1 MTTPASD
8 QNESSKMKK
17 LTSGSMDESVHAKL
31 PPRNGANRSRTPVS
45 TPPVPPTISSDSVAE
60 QRPKSWHFKFLPA
73 FWTIA
78 SILSLTVNLILIIAL
93 LIAFQMLGTIQGL
106 QTYGVGQAS
115 GLLGGLYSNFVKMDQ
130 AKIAT
135 TIPVDAVIPLNIE
148 VPVQKTT
155 QITLAETATI
165 PNAHVRINTGEVNI
179 NADAVVTLPAGT
191 LLTVSLDFPLTV
203 QNSIPVHLDVPVD
216 IPLNQTELHEPFVG
230 LQQVVKPWYCLIEP
244 NALLEGVQVC
254 TQTTNPELP
263 TPTPVGTVIP

>member
-1 MTTPASD
+1 MATPASD

-17 LTSGSMDESVHAKL
+17 MISGNMDDSIHSKL
-31 PPRNGANRSRTPVS
+31 PPRNGTNSSRPVTTPPPPPTVSS
-45 TPPVPPTISSDSVAE
+45 TPAPERRRWP
-60 QRPKSWHFKFLPA
+60 FKFLPA

-78 SILSLTVNLILIIAL
+78 SILSLTVNIILIVAL
-93 LIAFQMLGTIQGL
+93 LIAYQMLDRILGL
-106 QTYGVGQAS
+106 QSYGVGQAS

-130 AKIAT
+130 ATIAT

-155 QITLAETATI
+155 LITLAETAVI

-179 NADAVVTLPAGT
+179 NANAVVTLPAGT
-191 LLTVSLDFPLTV
+191 PLTVSLDFPLTV
-203 QNSIPVHLDVPVD
+203 QNSIPVHLDVPVN

-230 LQQVVKPWYCLIEP
+230 LQHVVRPWYCLIEP

-254 TQTTNPELP
+254 SQETQGTTEVLPSP
-263 TPTPVGTVIP
+263 TPLGTVIP

>member
-17 LTSGSMDESVHAKL
+17 LISGNMDESIHSKL
-31 PPRNGANRSRTPVS
+31 PPRNGANRSRTPVA
-45 TPPVPPTISSDSVAE
+45 TPPVPPTISSASAPE
-60 QRPKSWHFKFLPA
+60 QRRWRFKFLPA

-78 SILSLTVNLILIIAL
+78 SILSLTVNIILIIAL
-93 LIAFQMLGTIQGL
+93 LLAFQMLDQILGL
-106 QTYGVGQAS
+106 QSYGVGQAS

-130 AKIAT
+130 ATIAT

-155 QITLAETATI
+155 QITLAETAVI

-179 NADAVVTLPAGT
+179 NADAAVTLPAGT

-203 QNSIPVHLDVPVD
+203 QNSIPVHLDVPVN

-230 LQQVVKPWYCLIEP
+230 LQKVVKPWYCLIEP
-244 NALLEGVQVC
+244 KAMFNGYQVC
-254 TQTTNPELP
+254 GPMTDPVLP
-263 TPTPVGTVIP
+263 TPTPVATVIP